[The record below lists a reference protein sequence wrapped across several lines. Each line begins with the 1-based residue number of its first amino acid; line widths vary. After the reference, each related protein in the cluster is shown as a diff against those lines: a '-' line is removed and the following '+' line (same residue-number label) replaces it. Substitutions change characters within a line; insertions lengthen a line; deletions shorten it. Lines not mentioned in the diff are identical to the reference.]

1 MAAARAIVLVGFG
14 LAIGVGGCDQPTPE
28 YNQVKVPPAFRTAA
42 DGTRIDNEDYVLDAQ
57 GYRLDKRGRRIGE
70 VDIQE
75 KTAGE
80 TSNAVAGYYIS
91 GLGSAAPGK
100 IAAPSEGAGA
110 GVGAGPGSANPM
122 PSGPPQ
128 PLTR

>member
-1 MAAARAIVLVGFG
+1 MAAARPVVLMTIG
-14 LAIGVGGCDQPTPE
+14 LAIGGCNQPTPE
-28 YNQVKVPPAFRTAA
+28 YNLVKVPPAFRTAA
-42 DGTRIDNEDYVLDAQ
+42 DGARIDNEDYVLDAQ

-70 VDIQE
+70 VDIQA